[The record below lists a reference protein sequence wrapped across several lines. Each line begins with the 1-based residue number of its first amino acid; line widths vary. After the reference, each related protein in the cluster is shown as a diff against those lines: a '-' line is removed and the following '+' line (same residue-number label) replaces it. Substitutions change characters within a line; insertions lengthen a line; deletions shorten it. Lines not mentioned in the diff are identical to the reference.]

1 MFGLRNIISLASCSL
16 FNHLNF
22 TAMQTTTTTATAATT
37 KQTTVKNKTARRLAK
52 LLQQIADFGKVKDG
66 APFVTLPSNFKGQ

>member
-1 MFGLRNIISLASCSL
+1 
-16 FNHLNF
+16 
-22 TAMQTTTTTATAATT
+22 MQTKTTTATAATT
-37 KQTTVKNKTARRLAK
+37 KQTAVKNKTARRLAK